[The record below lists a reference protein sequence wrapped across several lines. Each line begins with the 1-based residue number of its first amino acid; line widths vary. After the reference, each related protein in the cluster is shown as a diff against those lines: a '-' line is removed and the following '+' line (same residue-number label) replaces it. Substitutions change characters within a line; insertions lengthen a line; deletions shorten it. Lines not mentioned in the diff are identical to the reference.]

1 VTTGIGILVAFIF
14 SRVRALL
21 FGMLTIFFG
30 MGIIYVIQVF
40 SKWTGGYAGI
50 MGITPLFGISKVP
63 YYYFFLGITV
73 VSLLALY
80 RFEFCRIG
88 KTLKTLDQSY
98 LVASSVG
105 IDEVKTRVLAVGV
118 GSFFVGLIGAA
129 YAHYTLVLSPT
140 SFGVLQS
147 IYLVMYVLIGGL
159 GSFAG
164 PIIGT
169 AVLVIIPE
177 AFRGLKGY
185 SPFIFAGLLLI
196 INFLMPQGLVG
207 LPQLIRSRLEHRKGK
222 GGTHAP

>member
-1 VTTGIGILVAFIF
+1 
-14 SRVRALL
+14 
-21 FGMLTIFFG
+21 
-30 MGIIYVIQVF
+30 
-40 SKWTGGYAGI
+40 
-50 MGITPLFGISKVP
+50 
-63 YYYFFLGITV
+63 
-73 VSLLALY
+73 
-80 RFEFCRIG
+80 
-88 KTLKTLDQSY
+88 
-98 LVASSVG
+98 
-105 IDEVKTRVLAVGV
+105 
-118 GSFFVGLIGAA
+118 
-129 YAHYTLVLSPT
+129 
-140 SFGVLQS
+140 
-147 IYLVMYVLIGGL
+147 MYVLIGGL